1 MPQKQQPLFGKK
13 ALVLGGL
20 LLAVGAM
27 VVLIGDRLSLDY
39 LAQQEQVL
47 RQFQLEYPGLVY
59 VLAFFVYVA
68 VTGLSL
74 PGATALSLLYA
85 WFFGFLPAVV
95 LVSFASTAGA
105 TVAFLLSRYFFRD
118 AIQTRFGGQ
127 LKSFNQALERE
138 GAFYLFTLRLI
149 PAVPFFV
156 INAVMGLTNIP
167 TRTFWWVSQV
177 GMLAGTCVY
186 VYAGASIPR
195 LEQLADPSQLR
206 TQDIVEPRQFAK
218 LLDQDSTNPA
228 GLKLRSDLTEQDR
241 HWLDA
246 FSDSSGD
253 VTEEQLNEL
262 VAMINLVIKRP
273 SFSLENGPAQVNGE
287 DEKVPALESREME
300 RQVTQANRE
309 LLVKAFP
316 GHIQPV
322 RPIISPQLL
331 VAFCLLWIFPIAAK
345 RTMQWIRSKKHEPED
360 HVATHPA

>member
-1 MPQKQQPLFGKK
+1 MPQKQQPWLGKK
-13 ALVLGGL
+13 TLVLGGF
-20 LLAVGAM
+20 LLAVGALVM
-27 VVLIGDRLSLDY
+27 LIGDRLSLDY
-39 LAQQEQVL
+39 LAQQEQTL
-47 RQFQLEYPGLVY
+47 RQFQLDYPWLVY
-59 VLAFFVYVA
+59 VLAFLVYVA

-105 TVAFLLSRYFFRD
+105 TLAFLLSRYFFRD
-118 AIQTRFGGQ
+118 AVQNRFGDQ
-127 LKSFNQALERE
+127 LQSFNQALERE

-195 LEQLADPSQLR
+195 LQQLADPSQLR
-206 TQDIVEPRQFAK
+206 DQDLIEPRQFAK
-218 LLDQDSTNPA
+218 QLDRQSTNAA
-228 GLKLRSDLTEQDR
+228 GRQLRSELTNHDR

-246 FSDSSGD
+246 FSDSSED
-253 VTEEQLNEL
+253 VTAEQLNQL
-262 VAMINLVIKRP
+262 VAMINLAIKRP
-273 SFSLENGPAQVNGE
+273 DFSLKAGWAQVYDE
-287 DEKVPALESREME
+287 DEKASNAARRKVE
-300 RQVTQANRE
+300 RQVTKANRE
-309 LLVKAFP
+309 LLVRAFP
-316 GHIQPV
+316 RYIQPV

-331 VAFCLLWIFPIAAK
+331 VAFCLLGVFPIAAK
-345 RTMQWIRSKKHEPED
+345 RMMHWIRAKKHEPED
-360 HVATHPA
+360 YVATHPA